1 MQPVIITRRLG
12 KNNNCAYKIRY
23 LVRTHT
29 HKFYL
34 RDFFFLLKIFQQ
46 QSLWIF
52 FFAQKVESSKNV
64 EGDKEEISM
73 IRYGIFFGE
82 KTIAPYNHLGSDP
95 KKIKWTHTLKVQFR
109 EAAHKD

>member
-23 LVRTHT
+23 LVRTLINFT
-29 HKFYL
+29 YVN
-34 RDFFFLLKIFQQ
+34 FLLKIFQQ